1 MDAFAYARS
10 LHRWVCRYWGRLEFR
25 WTAGARVLLPLEE
38 LLEVWL
44 ETYKGARASR
54 TALKVA
60 REGTHRTVCSS
71 CT

>member
-1 MDAFAYARS
+1 M
-10 LHRWVCRYWGRLEFR
+10 EFR

-54 TALKVA
+54 TASKWPVEVPNEGMDVLDLPAEPQWA
-60 REGTHRTVCSS
+60 R
-71 CT
+71 